1 VRSAIRRSCCAGFAI
16 MFWVIAGWRP
26 AQAADPLSE
35 ALVGHWRQT
44 TISFGEPRDEHL
56 VLGADG
62 TVGHWIVTAN
72 SRTPVAS
79 GLWGAAG
86 KLLTIQIQDQN
97 GVSLPFAFYQG
108 QLVFPN
114 INNRRGFWEKIGG
127 ESD

>member
-1 VRSAIRRSCCAGFAI
+1 MRSAIRRTYCAGFAI
-16 MFWVIAGWRP
+16 MFCVIGGWRP
-26 AQAADPLSE
+26 AYAADPVSE

-62 TVGHWIVTAN
+62 TVGHWMVTAT
-72 SRTPVAS
+72 SRTPVLS
-79 GLWGAAG
+79 GLWEAEG
-86 KLLTIQIQDQN
+86 KFLTIQIQDQN

-114 INNRRGFWEKIGG
+114 IKNRRGFWEKIGG
-127 ESD
+127 VAD